1 MNTKIKVLAG
11 IGIAALVA
19 LTLAV
24 GGWFAYTAYA
34 QTPTPNTN
42 GVYGNCHN
50 NQAVFDLLK
59 TNAQDLLAQRQAGKN
74 LLDIATAK
82 GVSEQQLTDALLQP
96 ITAMHNWM
104 GQNYPQSNAQ
114 QMTQYMRDLTAK
126 DIRQTQYGTMTDFR
140 LFGGT
145 GAGMMGGNGYGGMMN
160 GVNRGGGMMGG
171 NGYRGMMGGRTN

>member
-1 MNTKIKVLAG
+1 MNTRIKVLAG

-34 QTPTPNTN
+34 QTPTPNAN

-50 NQAVFDLLK
+50 NQAVLDLLK
-59 TNAQDLLAQRQAGKN
+59 INAQDLLAQRQAGKS

-96 ITAMHNWM
+96 ITAMHINLPHNKTRRE
-104 GQNYPQSNAQ
+104 QVSPCC
-114 QMTQYMRDLTAK
+114 
-126 DIRQTQYGTMTDFR
+126 
-140 LFGGT
+140 
-145 GAGMMGGNGYGGMMN
+145 
-160 GVNRGGGMMGG
+160 
-171 NGYRGMMGGRTN
+171 